1 VCKDVPT
8 WIVEVSLGYANLNG
22 EDKEGEGRGGR
33 CIIMDYRWAKLVSMY
48 GIALATIFS
57 G

>member
-1 VCKDVPT
+1 M
-8 WIVEVSLGYANLNG
+8 EVSLGYANLNG